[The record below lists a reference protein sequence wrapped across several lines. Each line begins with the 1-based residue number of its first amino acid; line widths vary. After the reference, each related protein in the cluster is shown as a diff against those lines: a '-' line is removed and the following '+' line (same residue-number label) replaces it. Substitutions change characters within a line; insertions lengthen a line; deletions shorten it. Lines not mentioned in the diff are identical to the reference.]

1 MKSAGLHWPESLGWK
16 TAWLAICIAACA
28 ALFLNPL
35 RELLRLS
42 LASDTYSHIVII
54 PLISIL
60 LIYFERDA
68 IFRKTGG
75 TSRFAVAFSSIGVLL
90 YVLHR
95 QFGFS
100 ISADGSLALAI
111 LGFLFLVWSGFSW
124 VFGSRVFRAGLFPLL
139 FLLLMVPLPVTVIDR
154 FVVWLQWGSAGVTS
168 WIFHATGTPVVRNG
182 LFFTLPGITIE
193 IAKEC
198 SGIRSATALLI
209 TCLAAGYLLLRL
221 PWTRAVLVLAT
232 IPVLILKNGI
242 RITTLTLLA
251 LHVNPGFLDGRL
263 HHQGGVVFFAV
274 GLLMLLPIL
283 WWLQEF
289 EGNRFGPQRPGPG
302 RAKFSRERAPA
313 RIEN

>member
-1 MKSAGLHWPESLGWK
+1 MQSATLPGAESLRWK
-16 TAWLAICIAACA
+16 TAWLAICSAACA

-35 RELLRLS
+35 RALFRLS
-42 LASDTYSHIVII
+42 LASDSYSHIFII
-54 PLISIL
+54 PLISIV
-60 LIYFERDA
+60 LIYLERDA
-68 IFRKTGG
+68 ILQKTGG
-75 TSRFAVAFSSIGVLL
+75 ASRFAVAFFSIGVLL
-90 YVLHR
+90 YALSR
-95 QFGFS
+95 SFAFS
-100 ISADGSLALAI
+100 ISAEGSLALAI
-111 LGFLFLVWSGFSW
+111 LGFLFLVWSGFAW
-124 VFGSRVFRAGLFPLL
+124 LFGSRAFRAGLFPLL
-139 FLLLMVPLPVTVIDR
+139 FLLLMVPLPVSVIDR
-154 FVVWLQWGSAGVTS
+154 FIVWLQWGSADVTG

-263 HHQGGVVFFAV
+263 HHQGGVLFFAV

-289 EGNRFGPQRPGPG
+289 ERNRFGPQPPGSG
-302 RAKFSRERAPA
+302 RTGSGREGVPA
-313 RIEN
+313 RMEN